1 MVTLEFARA
10 EAMPVRFAKS
20 PLWETVAYARRI
32 ARGDTPPLARLC
44 AADVPILSELLG
56 REHGYLPDFV
66 APPPL
71 EPSPRFSDELAR
83 MRRTPPAVVTRELLR
98 MHPRADRS
106 LGAAMVARSG
116 GRPDAL
122 LGSLAAEI
130 ERVWIHTV
138 RPWWVR
144 IDGILEADILTRGRR
159 LANGGLTGL
168 FSDLRVV
175 LVDARHCTVRSGRQR
190 RRVTIERELLLV
202 PTVLGSPEVFTVLD
216 SPWPSSVYYPA
227 RGAGAIWEV
236 PGETPGWLATLV
248 GRPRT
253 RVIMS
258 LIEPATTTVLARR
271 LGLAPSSVSQHLQ
284 RLHRAG
290 LLYRARTGAQVSY
303 GLTPLA
309 RRLLLLRD

>member
-20 PLWETVAYARRI
+20 PLWETVACARRI
-32 ARGDTPPLARLC
+32 ARGAAPPSGRLR

-56 REHGYLPDFV
+56 REQGYLPDFV

-71 EPSPRFSDELAR
+71 EPAPGFSDELAR
-83 MRRTPPAVVTRELLR
+83 MRRTPPAVVSRELRR
-98 MHPRADRS
+98 MHPRDDRCV
-106 LGAAMVARSG
+106 GAAMLARSG
-116 GRPDAL
+116 GRADVV

-130 ERVWIHTV
+130 EQVWTTVV
-138 RPWWVR
+138 RPWWAR
-144 IDGILEADILTRGRR
+144 IDAILEADILTRGRR
-159 LANGGLTGL
+159 LAGGGLTGL

-175 LVDARHCTVRSGRQR
+175 LVDARRCTVRSSRQR

-227 RGAGAIWEV
+227 RGAGAIWEL
-236 PGETPGWLATLV
+236 PRETPGWLATLA

-253 RVIMS
+253 RVLMS

-271 LGLAPSSVSQHLQ
+271 LGLAPASVSQHLQ

-290 LLYRARTGAQVSY
+290 LLYRARIGAQVSY
-303 GLTPLA
+303 RLTPLG
-309 RRLLLLRD
+309 RRLLSLRD